1 MATMETSSA
10 LHKISKLINQLK
22 KDETIQLMNLHG
34 DTVNKIRNLM
44 DESGITPDQL
54 QILLNQKQPKEKN
67 IVRGYR
73 KSKRKSDTN
82 IDNVS
87 SNEVVQ

>member
-1 MATMETSSA
+1 
-10 LHKISKLINQLK
+10 LINQLK

-54 QILLNQKQPKEKN
+54 QILLVQKQPKEKN
-67 IVRGYR
+67 ITRGYR
-73 KSKRKSDTN
+73 KNKKKSDAN
-82 IDNVS
+82 IDNGT